1 MKRLLFIFLLGLLY
15 INGNAQEQETLS
27 NQSVIDMKELGFSDD
42 VIITKI
48 NSSDCL
54 FDTSINS
61 LKILKE
67 KGISNE
73 IIIAIMEVNKKDKEN
88 KQEQDN
94 AISGI
99 FYKEDGKLKKIY
111 PTTFS
116 GTKMNTLG
124 TAFSYG
130 IASTK
135 IRSTMPRST
144 SQNIVKSTQ
153 PEFYFLFN
161 SSNIDASLS
170 NWWFSVAS
178 SPNQFVLVK
187 LTPKRNSREL
197 ETGKVNIYAGTEM
210 GVSED
215 ASIKFKSSAINDSE
229 FKVTPESVLEPG
241 EYCFFYQGSI
251 PMGGYTNQAVFDF
264 SIPSNAY
271 SPAKYRVGNVVWVN
285 IDNKI
290 KQCTITEVHIRNNNV
305 LYKGETNYSFKT
317 IAWKEPDCSFD
328 KEELKANK
336 FQIDGIDCQ
345 VVKKY
350 GNGMV
355 ICTSKELTPDQ
366 IRQVKNTQNLSGRIM
381 FNLEDNYEKGD
392 AYAGIDEGFII
403 LYKNNEFIK
412 L

>member
-1 MKRLLFIFLLGLLY
+1 MKRLIFIFLLG
-15 INGNAQEQETLS
+15 IFHISGNAQEQEILS
-27 NQSVIDMKELGFSDD
+27 NQSIIDMKELGFGDD
-42 VIITKI
+42 IIITKI
-48 NSSDCL
+48 NSSDCH

-61 LKILKE
+61 LKALKE
-67 KGISNE
+67 NGISNE
-73 IIIAIMEVNKKDKEN
+73 VIIAIMEVNKKTKEDER
-88 KQEQDN
+88 EQDN
-94 AISGI
+94 SMSGI

-144 SQNIVKSTQ
+144 SQNVVKNTK

-187 LTPKRNSREL
+187 LTSKRNSREL

-210 GVSED
+210 GVTENV
-215 ASIKFKSSAINDSE
+215 SIKFKTSAINDSE
-229 FKVTPESVLEPG
+229 FKVTPENVLEPG

-290 KQCTITEVHIRNNNV
+290 KQCTITEVQIKNKNV
-305 LYKGETNYSFKT
+305 QYKGETDYSFKT
-317 IAWKEPDCSFD
+317 ITWNESDCSFD

-336 FQIDGIDCQ
+336 FQIDGIGCQ
-345 VVKKY
+345 IVKKY
-350 GNGMV
+350 GSDMI

-366 IRQVKNTQNLSGRIM
+366 IRQVKNAHNLSGKIM
-381 FNLEDNYEKGD
+381 FNLEENYEKGD
-392 AYAGIDEGFII
+392 AYAGIDDEFII
-403 LYKNNEFIK
+403 LYKSNEFIK